1 MQRRDIVDFISD
13 DIVYLRKLLEKK
25 AALAIFGEPRNNA
38 LQQAH
43 VARLI
48 VVFGYT
54 ALEAQYRLYMA
65 DVWPDDFPD
74 AKKVNPDW
82 DLLGMMAQKKG
93 FSIDATKIS
102 GVKGLKA
109 LRDLIS
115 HGLMSANARD
125 FDKKR
130 SAIERA
136 GLPTNGMK
144 LDDTDSER
152 VLEIVDDMTNALG
165 SLWLFHGQ

>member
-1 MQRRDIVDFISD
+1 MQTSDVINFISD

-25 AALAIFGEPRNNA
+25 AVLAIFGEPRNNA
-38 LQQAH
+38 LQQAQ

-48 VVFGYT
+48 VVFGHA
-54 ALEAQYRLYMA
+54 ALEAQYRLYVA

-82 DLLGMMAQKKG
+82 DLLGVMAQRKE
-93 FSIDATKIS
+93 FSIDAAMIS
-102 GVKGLKA
+102 GVKGLRA

-115 HGLMSANARD
+115 QGLMSANARD
-125 FDKKR
+125 FDGKR
-130 SAIERA
+130 SAIEKA
-136 GLPTNGMK
+136 GLPTNAMK

-152 VLEIVDDMTNALG
+152 VLEIVDGMTRALG
-165 SLWLFHGQ
+165 LLWLCRDQ